1 MSQFRSNLT
10 LKLNL
15 RRDLEMAALQDLRE
29 EEVEGEEDSPL
40 RQDFGD
46 FASCFEPT
54 SIKNNTSPRYINA
67 YGENSKA
74 ASIFHDMN
82 SSKVPLKAGFDDF
95 DGVSGD
101 SLASS
106 KDTLNLPF
114 VEDSLKSV
122 KSSPF
127 IHNKS
132 TSRSNVSHA
141 SLGKSASPQSLV
153 KQDLLDSPNSRSKS
167 RDNPDYENRSP
178 EIMLG
183 LEKRDITPLHVSFPS
198 MDAIDIDINGEKS
211 ESKSMGEYVNKPG
224 TLNNGYIGN
233 TTT

>member
-1 MSQFRSNLT
+1 
-10 LKLNL
+10 
-15 RRDLEMAALQDLRE
+15 MAALQDLRE

-40 RQDFGD
+40 RQDFDD
-46 FASCFEPT
+46 FAGFEPT
-54 SIKNNTSPRYINA
+54 SIKNNTNPRYINA
-67 YGENSKA
+67 YDENLKA
-74 ASIFHDMN
+74 VSAFHDMN

-132 TSRSNVSHA
+132 TSRSNVSHV
-141 SLGKSASPQSLV
+141 SLGKSGSPQSLV
-153 KQDLLDSPNSRSKS
+153 KQNFLDSPKPLCKPRS
-167 RDNPDYENRSP
+167 NPDYENRSP

-183 LEKRDITPLHVSFPS
+183 LEKREITPLNFPS
-198 MDAIDIDINGEKS
+198 MDAIDVDINGEKS

>member
-1 MSQFRSNLT
+1 
-10 LKLNL
+10 
-15 RRDLEMAALQDLRE
+15 MAALQDLRE

-40 RQDFGD
+40 RQDFDD
-46 FASCFEPT
+46 FASFEPT
-54 SIKNNTSPRYINA
+54 SIKNNLSPRYGINS

-74 ASIFHDMN
+74 TPNFHDIN

-127 IHNKS
+127 IRNKS
-132 TSRSNVSHA
+132 ISRGNVSQA
-141 SLGKSASPQSLV
+141 SLGKSVSPQSLF
-153 KQDLLDSPNSRSKS
+153 KRNYLDSPNHPSKS
-167 RDNPDYENRSP
+167 RGNSDYENRSP
-178 EIMLG
+178 EIMSSI
-183 LEKRDITPLHVSFPS
+183 EKKIAPLHVDFPS
-198 MDAIDIDINGEKS
+198 VDNLDIDINSDISDNKNA
-211 ESKSMGEYVNKPG
+211 GEYMNKPE
-224 TLNNGYIGN
+224 TLNNGYIDN

>member
-1 MSQFRSNLT
+1 
-10 LKLNL
+10 
-15 RRDLEMAALQDLRE
+15 MAALQDLRE

-46 FASCFEPT
+46 FASFEPT
-54 SIKNNTSPRYINA
+54 SIRNNTSPRYINA
-67 YGENSKA
+67 YGENSKVP
-74 ASIFHDMN
+74 STFHDMN
-82 SSKVPLKAGFDDF
+82 SSKIPLKAGFDDF

-106 KDTLNLPF
+106 KDTLNVPF

-127 IHNKS
+127 IHNKN
-132 TSRSNVSHA
+132 TSRSNVSHV
-141 SLGKSASPQSLV
+141 SLGKSVSPQSLV
-153 KQDLLDSPNSRSKS
+153 KRNFLDSPNLSCKPRG
-167 RDNPDYENRSP
+167 NPDYENRSP

-183 LEKRDITPLHVSFPS
+183 LEKDIIPSHVDFPS
-198 MDAIDIDINGEKS
+198 MDAIDIDINGDKS
-211 ESKSMGEYVNKPG
+211 ESKSMGEYVNKPE

>member
-1 MSQFRSNLT
+1 MVT
-10 LKLNL
+10 
-15 RRDLEMAALQDLRE
+15 AQDLGE
-29 EEVEGEEDSPL
+29 EEIEGEEDSPL
-40 RQDFGD
+40 RQDFD
-46 FASCFEPT
+46 EFASFEPT
-54 SIKNNTSPRYINA
+54 SIKHNISPRYGIDM

-74 ASIFHDMN
+74 TSNIHDMN
-82 SSKVPLKAGFDDF
+82 CSKIPLKAGFDDF

-127 IHNKS
+127 IHNKN
-132 TSRSNVSHA
+132 TSRGNVSQI
-141 SLGKSASPQSLV
+141 SLEKSASPQSLF
-153 KQDLLDSPNSRSKS
+153 KQNFLDSPNHPSKS
-167 RDNPDYENRSP
+167 RGSSDYENRSP
-178 EIMLG
+178 EIVSSI
-183 LEKRDITPLHVSFPS
+183 EKKMTPLDFPS
-198 MDAIDIDINGEKS
+198 MDALDIYINSDKNDNKNADEYVKKS
-211 ESKSMGEYVNKPG
+211 E